1 MKIPKPDPSL
11 LTTSQQTLFLE
22 PGEMA
27 FHFQEEGE
35 TWLAL
40 LDRPYTVVS
49 LGDIRALVAFG
60 QLAISPETIPV
71 LLAHKIPVVVF
82 AGDGN
87 FLGRMEPALAPR
99 SDLLHRLLNL
109 EEDRRFHLTQR
120 IVWGVLRQYRRF
132 LQRCDREGAGPM
144 ADPIQQLDWAIK
156 AVTRKTT
163 DLHSALGCRGAGM
176 AAYYKAGLPA
186 AVRVPGWDWTGR
198 DGATPLNAMLS
209 FAYRLIEQ
217 GMTTAIAVA
226 GLDLH
231 TGIWR
236 SPTHRN
242 LYGLVQDLAAEFYV
256 FADAIVLRAINR
268 RQVVL
273 KDFDDWDVSS
283 ETIPPLAR
291 ETLVREYAKK
301 MEESFVIPYTKLKVS
316 YQEAMVFQARQ
327 LAEYLSGNIYEFCP
341 ISVK

>member
-11 LTTSQQTLFLE
+11 LTTTQQTLFLN
-22 PGEMA
+22 PGETVV
-27 FHFQEEGE
+27 HFQEEGE

-40 LDRPYTVVS
+40 PDRPYSVIPFR
-49 LGDIRALVAFG
+49 DIRALVAFG
-60 QLAISPETIPV
+60 HVAIAPETIPA
-71 LLAHKIPVVVF
+71 LLAHKIPVVLF
-82 AGDGN
+82 AGDGS

-109 EEDRRFHLTQR
+109 EDEKRFHLTQR

-156 AVTRKTT
+156 AVTRKT

-236 SPTHRN
+236 SPTHQN

-268 RQVVL
+268 RQVAL
-273 KDFDDWDVSS
+273 KDFDEWAVGS
-283 ETIPPLAR
+283 EAVPPLVR

-301 MEESFVIPYTKLKVS
+301 MGESFVIPYTKLKVS
-316 YQEAMVFQARQ
+316 YQEMMVFQARQ
-327 LAEYLSGNIYEFCP
+327 LAEYLSGNVREFCP
-341 ISVK
+341 VSVK